1 MEIQYSN
8 ITMEINTLIS
18 KADKKKQGI
27 FITPK
32 IIIASLLDELES
44 YISEQDLI
52 VNDILEPS
60 CGTCEIVSML
70 NTRLNNVTIDAVELN
85 QLIFNKIQDI
95 NFKQVN
101 STNTIHLINRDFIK
115 YDENIKKY
123 DLIVANPPY
132 VVCKKEDVPKK
143 YKKLSIGRPNLFCIF
158 ILHSL
163 FLLKENGVSAF
174 IIPKSF
180 LNCHYYSL
188 VRNYIKSCCLIVKI
202 MNFDNDF
209 IDTDQSTMGIIL
221 HKKTNEA
228 SCNYSIRLN
237 DNYIFTTNKLELHEL
252 FEGSTTLEQLGLSVK
267 TGSIVWN
274 ENKDILTSDTSKTLL
289 IYNSNITK
297 GNTFNAVDFK
307 KEKKGIEIK
316 QEKFQFIDC
325 AGSNEPVICV
335 NRGNGNSAYKL
346 NYALINTN
354 MQFLCENHLNVI
366 YSKKIQDKKQLLQ
379 LYENVVKSFKN
390 PKTLMF
396 INSFCGNNALSK
408 TELQTI
414 FPIYI

>member
-8 ITMEINTLIS
+8 ITMEINNLIS

-32 IIIASLLDELES
+32 NIIASLLDEIHA
-44 YISEQDLI
+44 YIAEQHLI

-60 CGTCEIVSML
+60 CGTCEIVSMM

-85 QLIFNKIQDI
+85 KLIFDKIQDI
-95 NFKQVN
+95 NFKEVN
-101 STNTIHLINRDFIK
+101 STNTIHLINQDFIT
-115 YDENIKKY
+115 YNDNVKKY

-132 VVCKKEDVPKK
+132 VVCKKEDVPKN
-143 YKKLSIGRPNLFCIF
+143 YKNLCIGRPNLFCIF
-158 ILHSL
+158 IIHSL
-163 FLLKENGVSAF
+163 FLLKENGLSAF

-188 VRNYIKSCCLIVKI
+188 VRNYIKSCCVIVKI

-228 SCNYSIRLN
+228 SCNYSISLN
-237 DNYIFTTNKLELHEL
+237 NNYIFTTNKRELDEL
-252 FEGSTTLEQLGLSVK
+252 FEGSATLENLGLSVK

-307 KEKKGIEIK
+307 KEKKGVEIK

-354 MQFLCENHLNVI
+354 MPFLCENHLNVI
-366 YSKKIQDKKQLLQ
+366 YSKKIKDKPELLQ
-379 LYENVVKSFKN
+379 LYDKVIKSFKN
-390 PKTLMF
+390 PKTLIF
-396 INSFCGNNALSK
+396 INLFCGNNALSK

>member
-8 ITMEINTLIS
+8 ITMEINNLIS

-32 IIIASLLDELES
+32 NIIVSLLDEIHA
-44 YISEQDLI
+44 YIDQQHLI
-52 VNDILEPS
+52 VTDILETS
-60 CGTCEIVSML
+60 CGTCEIVSMM

-85 QLIFNKIQDI
+85 KLIFDKIQDI
-95 NFKQVN
+95 NFKEVN
-101 STNTIHLINRDFIK
+101 STNTIHLINQDFIT
-115 YDENIKKY
+115 YNDNVKKY

-132 VVCKKEDVPKK
+132 VVCKKEDVPKN
-143 YKKLSIGRPNLFCIF
+143 YKNLCIGRPNLFCIF
-158 ILHSL
+158 IIHSL
-163 FLLKENGVSAF
+163 FLLKENGLSAF

-188 VRNYIKSCCLIVKI
+188 VRNYIKSCCVIVKI

-228 SCNYSIRLN
+228 SCNYSISLN
-237 DNYIFTTNKLELHEL
+237 NNYIFTTDKRELDEV
-252 FEGSTTLEQLGLSVK
+252 FEGSTTLENLGLSVK

-307 KEKKGIEIK
+307 KEKKGVEIK

-354 MQFLCENHLNVI
+354 MPFLCENHLNVI
-366 YSKKIQDKKQLLQ
+366 YSKKIMDKSELLQ
-379 LYENVVKSFKN
+379 LYDKVIKSFKN
-390 PKTLMF
+390 PKTLIF
-396 INSFCGNNALSK
+396 INLFCGNNALSK